1 MADTQCIPQKMRAL
15 QYDPSDQKA
24 HINEVDVPRPKDT
37 ELLVKVRCASLG
49 PSDCLIFSPDSAVRR
64 APKCSTTIGREAT
77 GVVRQIG
84 NQVLNFEKGDSVGF
98 LGFSGCF
105 DCKACR
111 TWSSSACLDGAKLRG
126 LTDDGYL
133 QEYVIVDARSV
144 VKLPPEIDVPTSGP
158 LCCAGVTAYN
168 AIKQCNLTFGDTVA
182 IIGVGGVGQM
192 AVQYAKAMRLK
203 VIAVDTNGHQL
214 DTAKILKADY
224 TINPETCPK
233 YANDIRKLTYGGV
246 NAAINFTTS
255 KKVYDDMPS
264 MIRWGGIFMAVGAT
278 EEPLNVDCRSLIS
291 QHYVI
296 KAACSGMAEDLNECL
311 RFSAK
316 HKIKPVAEFKA
327 LEEVPAAIEM
337 MKTGKLWNRVCVQF

>member
-1 MADTQCIPQKMRAL
+1 MADMQCIPQKMRAL
-15 QYDPSDQKA
+15 QYDPSDQEA
-24 HINEVDVPRPKDT
+24 HVIEVDVPRPRDT
-37 ELLVKVRCASLG
+37 ELLVKVRCASLSH
-49 PSDCLIFSPDSAVRR
+49 SDCLIFSPDSAAGKAV
-64 APKCSTTIGREAT
+64 KCPMTMGHEAT
-77 GVVRQIG
+77 GVVWKIG

-144 VKLPPEIDVPTSGP
+144 AKLPPDIDIPSSGP
-158 LCCAGVTAYN
+158 LCCAGLTAYN
-168 AIKQCNLTFGDTVA
+168 AIKQCNLTLGDTVA

-264 MIRWGGIFMAVGAT
+264 MIKWGGIFMAVGAA
-278 EEPLNVDCRSLIS
+278 EEPLNVDCKSLIS
-291 QHYVI
+291 RQHVI
-296 KAACSGMAEDLNECL
+296 KAACNGTAKDLDECL
-311 RFSAK
+311 HFSAK
-316 HKIKPVAEFKA
+316 HKIKPVVEFRA
-327 LEEVPAAIEM
+327 LEEIPAAIELM
-337 MKTGKLWNRVCVQF
+337 RTGKLWNRVCVQF